1 MDNSI
6 DRVYKHLESTILP
19 KVSYSFDSDVYDEPT
34 LNNIVDIIY
43 SNLSISLDEKISK
56 NYIKNRLSGYRINQK
71 KLENLQKIP
80 EIIQRSDEWFSTRKK
95 LITSSD
101 FGQALNKGKFGS
113 QKDFIMKKVNSI
125 IENKN
130 VYLQSDNPALKWGVM
145 YEQVA
150 TDIYMKRNNVIV
162 YEFGLMI
169 HPDKKI
175 IGASPDGINELGVM
189 LEIKCPFKRKI
200 DGSVPEQYWMQI
212 QGQLEVCNLNE
223 CDYVECKLIEYKNEK
238 QFLED
243 TFTDGILSNDFTEK
257 GCIIE
262 YKDNSITKYLYNDI
276 NITALEVI
284 NWKKDIISK
293 FDFTVEYS
301 IKFWKL
307 KEYHCKR
314 VYRECD
320 FFNKNIHNLEFIWDK
335 IEFFSKNKD
344 EYIKKVLN
352 NKKKRVFEFKEFDN
366 QIILNGYAF
375 KEDD

>member
-169 HPDKKI
+169 HSDKKI
-175 IGASPDGINELGVM
+175 I
-189 LEIKCPFKRKI
+189 
-200 DGSVPEQYWMQI
+200 
-212 QGQLEVCNLNE
+212 
-223 CDYVECKLIEYKNEK
+223 
-238 QFLED
+238 
-243 TFTDGILSNDFTEK
+243 
-257 GCIIE
+257 
-262 YKDNSITKYLYNDI
+262 
-276 NITALEVI
+276 
-284 NWKKDIISK
+284 
-293 FDFTVEYS
+293 
-301 IKFWKL
+301 
-307 KEYHCKR
+307 
-314 VYRECD
+314 
-320 FFNKNIHNLEFIWDK
+320 
-335 IEFFSKNKD
+335 
-344 EYIKKVLN
+344 
-352 NKKKRVFEFKEFDN
+352 
-366 QIILNGYAF
+366 
-375 KEDD
+375 